1 MGHKEHHCKM
11 KSAGYL
17 LLQQD
22 DFLPSFAGSFQQ
34 LRTAGELFD
43 VTLACEDETIG
54 AHKVVLAACSSFFRN
69 VFRKTKQTHPFVYLK
84 GVLHKD
90 LVALLDYI
98 YTGETQVAA
107 EDVDRFIEVARE
119 MKVNGLSEGNEEVEN
134 IQTSDEV
141 SLNEGWNT
149 TEELDNETSKHNKV
163 DDSSISMADISN
175 SSVEVNQEL
184 GKEGKGMHQLLI
196 EISERME
203 RVTDAE
209 GLIMWKCTECGKM
222 MKKKDKLKNHV
233 EIHLTGFSHACV
245 NCDKV
250 HKTRASLSTHM
261 STAH

>member
-1 MGHKEHHCKM
+1 M

-22 DFLPSFAGSFQQ
+22 DFLPSFAGSFQE

-43 VTLACEDETIG
+43 VTLACEDETIE
-54 AHKVVLAACSSFFRN
+54 AHKVVMAACSSFFRN

-119 MKVNGLSEGNEEVEN
+119 MKVNGLAEGDEEVQN
-134 IQTSDEV
+134 IDERDEE
-141 SLNEGWNT
+141 SLSETLNT
-149 TEELDNETSKHNKV
+149 TDELESETSKLNNV
-163 DDSSISMADISN
+163 DDSSISMVA
-175 SSVEVNQEL
+175 SSKTSPEVKQE
-184 GKEGKGMHQLLI
+184 KVTEGKGMEQWHI

-203 RVTDAE
+203 KVTDAE
-209 GLIMWKCTECGKM
+209 GVLMWKCTECGKM
-222 MKKKDKLKNHV
+222 LKKKDKLQNHV
-233 EIHLTGFSHACV
+233 EIHLTGFSHVCAK
-245 NCDKV
+245 CDKV
-250 HKTRASLSTHM
+250 HKTRASLSVHM
-261 STAH
+261 STVHRVVK